1 MSQAPTPYE
10 RQKNFVSDATNNP
23 SITVPQIATGLDA
36 EFVAVQ
42 DSLNDTIN
50 RLGEIQ
56 RDDGALRDAI
66 VSTQSLSPTVLA
78 LIGLNGVVARGAWV
92 AATAYAAG
100 DVVGNGG
107 GTYLCAAAHTAN
119 VDFTVDQAN
128 GRWLTLEAPFNNSV
142 SVQRFTGNGT
152 QAAYALGVTGT
163 VNVTNVFINGV
174 YQNKDTYSINANT
187 NTLTFGEAPP
197 SGAIVEIIVGS
208 ISPVTAV
215 VPDLSIS
222 TAKIADGA
230 ITTAK
235 IANGAVIT
243 ADLAD
248 GAVTSAKIAD
258 GAVTPAKLSTGWPN
272 WDGAGNLSATSFVGP
287 LTGAVTGNAST
298 ATRLATART
307 IALSGDVTGTASFDG
322 SANATIAGTITNN
335 SITSAKLGTN
345 EQRQI
350 CKAWVNFSG
359 ITPVGIRSSYNVSSI
374 TKSGTGDY
382 SFFFSTPMGDT
393 NFTVLVSS
401 GSAASWSIVPHIFS
415 VSSFTTS
422 SCRVSLNASNSSGA
436 GMDSDVICIAIF
448 GN

>member
-36 EFVAVQ
+36 EFVAVE

-50 RLGEIQ
+50 RLGELQ

-66 VSTQSLSPTVLA
+66 VSAQSLSPTVLA

-92 AATAYAAG
+92 TATAYAAG

-119 VDFTVDQAN
+119 ADFTVDQAN

-142 SVQRFTGNGT
+142 SVQRFTGNSSQT
-152 QAAYALGVTGT
+152 AYALGVTGT

-215 VPDLSIS
+215 VPDLSIG
-222 TAKIADGA
+222 TAKIADSA
-230 ITTAK
+230 ITS
-235 IANGAVIT
+235 I
-243 ADLAD
+243 
-248 GAVTSAKIAD
+248 KIAD
-258 GAVTPAKLSTGWPN
+258 GAVTATDLAATLDLSTKALTLPDSNVTTAKIAASAVTTSKIADGSITAAKLDPN
-272 WDGAGNLSATSFVGP
+272 AKIGGATGAGTDRTFYENDQTVNTSYTITAGKNAMSAGP
-287 LTGAVTGNAST
+287 ITISNGIVVT
-298 ATRLATART
+298 
-307 IALSGDVTGTASFDG
+307 IPDG
-322 SANATIAGTITNN
+322 ST
-335 SITSAKLGTN
+335 
-345 EQRQI
+345 
-350 CKAWVNFSG
+350 
-359 ITPVGIRSSYNVSSI
+359 Y
-374 TKSGTGDY
+374 
-382 SFFFSTPMGDT
+382 
-393 NFTVLVSS
+393 TVV
-401 GSAASWSIVPHIFS
+401 
-415 VSSFTTS
+415 
-422 SCRVSLNASNSSGA
+422 
-436 GMDSDVICIAIF
+436 
-448 GN
+448 